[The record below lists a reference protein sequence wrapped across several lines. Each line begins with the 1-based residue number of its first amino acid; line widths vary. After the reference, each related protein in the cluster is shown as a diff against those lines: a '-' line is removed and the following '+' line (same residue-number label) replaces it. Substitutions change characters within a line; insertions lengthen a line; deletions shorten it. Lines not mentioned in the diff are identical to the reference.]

1 LVKLSQ
7 LVFDATEVDKE
18 IDLLSRLVKRLR
30 LDELPGST
38 FYPWCKAKD
47 PEEDFFRVLH
57 LPMEHRYSCQDVES
71 SFILNAIR
79 ESRSDL

>member
-47 PEEDFFRVLH
+47 PEEYFFRVLH

-79 ESRSDL
+79 ESRSAL